1 MAVGVVEA
9 SLIGSAFT
17 CGYLLRLI
25 VCTGY
30 ADSKRE
36 VDGSLRD
43 KSQALDG
50 PLKENL
56 RFSFF
61 IGRALTTP
69 PCRHPQGVT
78 YPRCLRLMAVGF
90 VEASLIGSAFTCGYL
105 GSPAKVGG

>member
-50 PLKENL
+50 PLKENPTVL
-56 RFSFF
+56 FF
-61 IGRALTTP
+61 L
-69 PCRHPQGVT
+69 
-78 YPRCLRLMAVGF
+78 
-90 VEASLIGSAFTCGYL
+90 
-105 GSPAKVGG
+105 